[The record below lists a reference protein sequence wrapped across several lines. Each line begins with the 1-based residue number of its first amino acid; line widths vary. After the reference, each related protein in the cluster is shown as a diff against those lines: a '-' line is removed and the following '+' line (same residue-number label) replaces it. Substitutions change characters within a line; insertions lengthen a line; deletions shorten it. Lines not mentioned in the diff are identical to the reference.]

1 VSDTSVDLTVIVPV
15 VERPSSLTVVYEETA
30 EPLRRAGFSAEFIF
44 VSYPWHRHLTD
55 ELAPLRAA
63 AASAG
68 AAGGAPIRVLEVG
81 QALGETAL
89 LKAGAAEARGRM
101 IATVP
106 AYPQA
111 DPSGLPALLAEVR
124 AGADLVVGYRFP
136 RRDSLV
142 NRAQNRIL
150 HAVVGRLGGGRL
162 HDVAC
167 GLRAMRRDL
176 LSQLP
181 LYGDF
186 ARFLPLLA
194 MREGYR
200 VEEVPVAV
208 HSRAMR
214 GRIYSPG
221 VYLRRLF
228 DVLGLVFLFKFT
240 DKPLRFFGL
249 IGSALAGFGALLLL
263 VALVQKL
270 GGQPLANRPL
280 LLLGVLLMTLGAQA
294 IALGLIGEII
304 VHLSAAGRRRYRL
317 QRGSAPTRSHTPAA

>member
-1 VSDTSVDLTVIVPV
+1 VSDPSLDLTVIVPV
-15 VERPSSLTVVYEETA
+15 VERPSSLTQVYEETA

-55 ELAPLRAA
+55 ALAPLRTA
-63 AASAG
+63 
-68 AAGGAPIRVLEVG
+68 GAPIRVLEVG

-89 LKAGAAEARGRM
+89 LKAGAEEANGRM

-111 DPSGLPALLAEVR
+111 DPAGLPALLAGVR
-124 AGADLVVGYRFP
+124 DGADLAVGRRFP
-136 RRDSLV
+136 RRDSVV
-142 NRAQNRIL
+142 NRAQNRVL
-150 HAVVGRLGGGRL
+150 HALVGRLGGGRL

-167 GLRAMRRDL
+167 GLRVMRRDL
-176 LSQLP
+176 LNQLP

-186 ARFLPLLA
+186 VRFLPLLA
-194 MREGYR
+194 LREGYR
-200 VEEVPVAV
+200 VEEVPIPV
-208 HSRAMR
+208 HPRAMR
-214 GRIYSPG
+214 GRVYSPG

-228 DVLGLVFLFKFT
+228 DVLALVFLFKFT

-249 IGSALAGFGALLLL
+249 IGSALAGIGGLLL
-263 VALVQKL
+263 VVVGVQKVA
-270 GGQPLANRPL
+270 GQPLANRPL

-304 VHLSAAGRRRYRL
+304 VHVSAAGRRRYRL
-317 QRGSAPTRSHTPAA
+317 QRGSAPPRSQTPAA

>member
-1 VSDTSVDLTVIVPV
+1 VSQSGVDLTVVVPV
-15 VERPSSLTVVYEETA
+15 VERPSPLTVVYQETA
-30 EPLRRAGFSAEFIF
+30 EELRRAGLTFEFVF
-44 VSYPWHRHLTD
+44 VSYPWHRQLTD
-55 ELAPLRAA
+55 ALAPLRAK
-63 AASAG
+63 G
-68 AAGGAPIRVLEVG
+68 EPIRVLEVG

-89 LKAGAAEARGRM
+89 LKAGAAEALGRL

-111 DPSGLPALLAEVR
+111 DPVGLPALLGKVR
-124 AGADLVVGYRFP
+124 EGADLAVAYRSP
-136 RRDSLV
+136 RRDSVV

-150 HAVVGRLGGGRL
+150 HAMIGRLGGGRL
-162 HDVAC
+162 HDVAS
-167 GLRAMRRDL
+167 GLRVMRCDL

-186 ARFLPLLA
+186 VRFLPLLA
-194 MREGYR
+194 LREGFR
-200 VEEVPVAV
+200 VEEVPVPV

-214 GRIYSPG
+214 GRVYSPG

-228 DVLGLVFLFKFT
+228 DVLGLLFLFKFT

-249 IGSALAGFGALLLL
+249 IGSGLAAVGGVLLLIVLGQKLAGQA
-263 VALVQKL
+263 
-270 GGQPLANRPL
+270 LANRPL

-304 VHLSAAGRRRYRL
+304 VHLSAAGRRRYRV
-317 QRGSAPTRSHTPAA
+317 QRSSVPTRSHTPAA